1 MVVSV
6 TDSASPSNALDAA
19 VPRRRLHILECLY
32 QQAGWGIAIG
42 DCRTDVLQD
51 IGPGFCG
58 HAWLCG
64 GKLVG
69 QPLEQV
75 FPARAWR
82 RPRHRLPWPTSV
94 RHHLFESVHVRR
106 DGSEFP
112 VLIDVTVVFDQ

>member
-19 VPRRRLHILECLY
+19 VPGRRLHILECLY

-51 IGPGFCG
+51 INPAFAAMHGY
-58 HAWLCG
+58 AVEE
-64 GKLVG
+64 LVG

-75 FPARAWR
+75 FPARGA

-94 RHHLFESVHVRR
+94 GITCSSRCMCAAMAASSRC
-106 DGSEFP
+106 
-112 VLIDVTVVFDQ
+112 